1 MRAGRRAPLY
11 LLCFPTARAGAD
23 NNNWQE
29 QPQPHL
35 SRLHTESAAAAKRWI
50 GVVIVASSS
59 LSLAGEW
66 QRAHRLLLR
75 ERASAAAGSNNGP
88 LINTTPQERIMHF
101 SPQIAAQRRYGRVR
115 WQINTHRLACSSSI
129 WISHSFYTAHV
140 HTPFTVVEIT

>member
-1 MRAGRRAPLY
+1 MRTGRRAPLL

-35 SRLHTESAAAAKRWI
+35 SRLHTERWI

-59 LSLAGEW
+59 LSLSLATSYIDCSLGS
-66 QRAHRLLLR
+66 
-75 ERASAAAGSNNGP
+75 ERCSGSNNGL

-115 WQINTHRLACSSSI
+115 WQINTHRLGCSSSSGLVI
-129 WISHSFYTAHV
+129 LFIPLTY
-140 HTPFTVVEIT
+140 TPFTVVEIT